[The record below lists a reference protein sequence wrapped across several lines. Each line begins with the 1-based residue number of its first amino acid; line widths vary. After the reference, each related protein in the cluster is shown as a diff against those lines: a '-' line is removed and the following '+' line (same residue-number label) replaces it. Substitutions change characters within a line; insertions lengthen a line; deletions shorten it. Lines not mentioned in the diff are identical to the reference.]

1 MPLFQQKKPMGPN
14 PAQVSK
20 SNHEDE
26 IKLTVKDIERRV
38 KEAENASKKFIEESA
53 SSDLSLEQEKAY
65 IDGQITVIKYEL
77 QNIRKQ
83 IKASMSNMSEFV
95 KLLKLKAKKKEIED
109 LEDRTD
115 EVKHENLITQKDFKK
130 LLQDELST

>member
-1 MPLFQQKKPMGPN
+1 MGPN